1 MYARAFWIDRNR
13 PDSVQSLYIEQN
25 KCECTKKMRKTAM
38 QKQKHTTVQTALDD
52 LPYGPIDSPDA
63 TGPVRKAVAP
73 EGVSHKRMLKD
84 VTLIAWPS
92 FVELVLTQL
101 TSMADQVMV
110 GQMPGAE
117 GVMGLTAVG
126 LASMPK
132 FLLMTMV
139 IAMNVGTTAV
149 VARSRG
155 QQDQKKAN
163 QVFRQALLLNI
174 VMSVALMVVGLL
186 SSEWLIR
193 FMSASGIAEQTLQYG
208 VTYLNIQLYGFI
220 PLCLASTVTAALR
233 GVGDT
238 KTPMIYN
245 TVANV
250 VNIIFNYALIY
261 GHFGFPAMGVAGA
274 SLATIIG
281 QGVAFVIAMCV
292 ALGKK
297 HYLFVDLREKFTFDK
312 RIMKDVTSIGLPSM
326 IEQLIM
332 RAGIIVFLRTVA
344 SLGDTMYATHQIVMN
359 IQSMSFMVGQAFG
372 NSSTTLMGQSLG
384 KRRYD
389 MAALYMHKTRQVG
402 FWVSVVLMALMAI
415 FNRQLIMLYNSTPE
429 VVAMGA
435 GLMFVVALM
444 QPIQCGQFIVSGG
457 LRGVGDTR
465 YNAMVVLITTLGVRA
480 ILSVLFVYGFKWGLW
495 GAWIALF
502 ADQAL
507 RSVLI
512 LRRYR
517 SGSWKAQLAKRTAH
531 EAAKA

>member
-1 MYARAFWIDRNR
+1 
-13 PDSVQSLYIEQN
+13 
-25 KCECTKKMRKTAM
+25 M

-63 TGPVRKAVAP
+63 SGPVRKMAPP
-73 EGVSHKRMLKD
+73 EGVSHKRLFSD
-84 VTLIAWPS
+84 VALIAWPS

-110 GQMPGAE
+110 GRMPGTE

-149 VARSRG
+149 IARSRG

-163 QVFRQALLLNI
+163 QVFKQAIVLNM
-174 VMSVALMVVGLL
+174 VMSAALMILGLL
-186 SSEWLIR
+186 CSEWLIR

-208 VTYLNIQLYGFI
+208 VQYLNIQLYGFI
-220 PLCLASTVTAALR
+220 PLCLTSTVTAALR

-245 TVANV
+245 TVANA
-250 VNIIFNYALIY
+250 VNIVFNYLLIY
-261 GHFGFPAMGVAGA
+261 GKLGFPAMGVAGA
-274 SLATIIG
+274 SLATVIG
-281 QGVAFVIAMCV
+281 QLAAFFMAMTV

-297 HYLFVDLREKFTFDK
+297 HYLYVDLREKFTFDK
-312 RIMKDVTSIGLPSM
+312 QIMKNVTAIGLPSM

-344 SLGDTMYATHQIVMN
+344 SLGDINYATHQIVMN

-384 KRRYD
+384 KRRFD
-389 MAALYMHKTRQVG
+389 MAAVYMQKTRQIG

-415 FNRQLIMLYNSTPE
+415 FSRQLIMLYNSTPE
-429 VVAMGA
+429 VVQKGA
-435 GLMFVVALM
+435 GLMLVVAVM
-444 QPIQCGQFIVSGG
+444 QPIQCGQFVVSGG

-465 YNAMVVLITTLGVRA
+465 YNAKVVLITTLGVRA
-480 ILSVLFVYGFKWGLW
+480 ILSVLAVNVFHWGLW

-502 ADQAL
+502 ADQLL

-512 LRRYR
+512 IRRYQ
-517 SGSWKAQLAKRTAH
+517 SGKWKIQLAKRTAH
-531 EAAKA
+531 EQAAA